1 MSALPQSFVP
11 APRPAPDAPAP
22 GRPGEPRPA
31 AGPRLRVVRAPEHAR
46 TRVPFVLLC
55 IAIFVGSLLGA
66 LVLNTTMAGAAYEK
80 HEMQI
85 ELARLARAEQAL
97 RTSLDAQASPPQLAE
112 SARALGLVQA
122 PPSAYLRLSDG
133 AVLGTPTPAGAAG

>member
-1 MSALPQSFVP
+1 MSAVPQSFAP
-11 APRPAPDAPAP
+11 ARRPDADAPAP
-22 GRPGEPRPA
+22 GRSGGARLS

-55 IAIFVGSLLGA
+55 ITIFVGSLLGA

-80 HEMQI
+80 HAMQI
-85 ELARLARAEQAL
+85 ELARLARTEQAL
-97 RTSLDAQASPPQLAE
+97 RTSLDEEASPPQLAA